1 MGPQKRA
8 RFSSIYDRL
17 NSSSARRSTMLGL
30 FGTGDNL
37 NTLQQYPTAFQDSQ
51 ARKVSR
57 IQNIDETLPPN
68 RPAVIGKICFLL
80 YCLFTLI

>member
-1 MGPQKRA
+1 MDPQKRA

-17 NSSSARRSTMLGL
+17 NSSSARRSTMPGL

-80 YCLFTLI
+80 YRLFTLI

>member
-1 MGPQKRA
+1 MDPQKRA

-57 IQNIDETLPPN
+57 IQNIDETLPTN

-80 YCLFTLI
+80 YSL